1 MRYGRMSGK
10 GDNRRQ
16 LDRQRT
22 TKALFNTEYD
32 RIFYEGR
39 RLEQANEVVEAIAD
53 ETLEESEN
61 VETK

>member
-1 MRYGRMSGK
+1 MGK
-10 GDNRRQ
+10 LSTRRPP
-16 LDRQRT
+16 DRQRT
-22 TKALFNTEYD
+22 TKAWFDTEYD

-39 RLEQANEVVEAIAD
+39 RLEQANEVVEATAD

>member
-1 MRYGRMSGK
+1 MSGK
-10 GDNRRQ
+10 GDNRRPM
-16 LDRQRT
+16 DRQRT

-39 RLEQANEVVEAIAD
+39 RLEQANEVVEATAD

-61 VETK
+61 VKAK